1 MQNVFN
7 EAPEESAAT
16 APSPGGKKSSFVPTF
31 VLLPILLLALLALIV
46 YLFGWIS
53 LDRRDALDLVDEI
66 RASSG
71 ERKALV
77 AFELSRLESYDLAP
91 AQRGRFLA
99 AVERILQD
107 SKDGDPRVRR
117 SLALTLGRL
126 ADRAAVPA
134 LLEAADDADPETQ
147 IYALWALGAIRDV
160 SARSVLEAHLQH
172 EDPGIRKTAAF
183 ALGQL
188 GDVRAA
194 PSLRVA
200 LQDAVPDVTWN
211 AAVALARLGDDACVP
226 TLLPLLTGDFPDGA
240 LTPAQREEL
249 RINVIRSV
257 RTLPREALRSELGR
271 IASSD
276 PSSRIRSEAKRVLEG
291 RSAPPFGP
299 APDLASP
306 R

>member
-1 MQNVFN
+1 MQNVFK
-7 EAPEESAAT
+7 EDPEESAAT
-16 APSPGGKKSSFVPTF
+16 APSAKGKRTSPVPAF
-31 VLLPILLLALLALIV
+31 LLLPILLLTLLALIV

-77 AFELSRLESYDLAP
+77 AFELSRLESYELTP
-91 AQRGRFLA
+91 AQRGRFLEG
-99 AVERILQD
+99 VERILQD
-107 SKDGDPRVRR
+107 SEDGDPRVRR
-117 SLALTLGRL
+117 SLTLTLGRL
-126 ADRAAVPA
+126 VDRAAVPA
-134 LLEAADDADPETQ
+134 LLKAADDSDPETQ
-147 IYALWALGAIRDV
+147 IYALWALGAIRDS
-160 SARSVLEAHLQH
+160 SARSTLEAHLQH

-188 GDVRAA
+188 GDVLAA
-194 PSLRVA
+194 PSLRIA
-200 LQDAVPDVTWN
+200 LQDSVPDVTWN
-211 AAVALARLGDDACVP
+211 AAVALARLGDDACIP
-226 TLLPLLTGDFPDGA
+226 TLLPLLRGDFSAGMLSPTQKEG
-240 LTPAQREEL
+240 L
-249 RINVIRSV
+249 RINVIRSL
-257 RTLPREALRSELGR
+257 RALPALRAALKD